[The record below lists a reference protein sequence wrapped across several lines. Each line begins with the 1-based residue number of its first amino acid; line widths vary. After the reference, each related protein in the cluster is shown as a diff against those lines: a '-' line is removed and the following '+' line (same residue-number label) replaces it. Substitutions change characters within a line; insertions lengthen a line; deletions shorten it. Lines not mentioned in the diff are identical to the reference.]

1 MIPKIETSLPDFSDP
16 EVFRSL
22 EKQSYTGT
30 LDYADFPPVEYQ
42 YFAELRAIYYAF
54 KFEDLGKSE
63 AERRKKRLY
72 SRYEN
77 ERHKADLARQAIQKW
92 NERIRM
98 SDQLRSWISKSSD
111 IVEKYRLAVQCIG
124 AMTGDEVFTRT
135 EIEKLESGKENQT

>member
-22 EKQSYTGT
+22 EKQSYAGT
-30 LDYADFPPVEYQ
+30 LDYTDFPPVEYL
-42 YFAELRAIYYAF
+42 YFAELRVIYYAF
-54 KFEDLGKSE
+54 KFEDLRKSE
-63 AERRKKRLY
+63 AERRKKKLY

-77 ERHKADLARQAIQKW
+77 EKHKADLAKQAIREW
-92 NERIRM
+92 NDCIRK

-124 AMTGDEVFTRT
+124 AMTGDDVFTRT
-135 EIEKLESGKENQT
+135 EIEKLESGKENKP